1 MGAQK
6 AQNVLSPP
14 PVAAERF
21 TDATA
26 AVARLEEIY
35 ERNAAF
41 LRESFESYL
50 RGEPPAMRVR
60 ATYPS
65 SASRRRLMPGLTL
78 GFPTDLSQ
86 GRARMRRR

>member
-1 MGAQK
+1 VGARN
-6 AQNVLSPP
+6 AQNILFPP

-21 TDATA
+21 TDAIA

-50 RGEPPAMRVR
+50 RGEPPAMPP
-60 ATYPS
+60 A
-65 SASRRRLMPGLTL
+65 RLH
-78 GFPTDLSQ
+78 
-86 GRARMRRR
+86 AV